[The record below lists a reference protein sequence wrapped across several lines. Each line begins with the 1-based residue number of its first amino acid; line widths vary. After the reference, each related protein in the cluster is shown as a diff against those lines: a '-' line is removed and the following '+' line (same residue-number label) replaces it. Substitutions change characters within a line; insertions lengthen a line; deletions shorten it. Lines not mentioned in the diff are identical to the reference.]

1 MVLEDVDH
9 RAARLKKDIDHRNL
23 ISLTGSASA
32 ISNSSRKN
40 EQDSDMRFIPPLL
53 SKKIDLPSGLMLKS
67 GINEMDESIDMELS
81 DDELD
86 PCRRKKG
93 DSLKRPLLPTPDGG
107 NAEVEW
113 NPPPP
118 GAEEEANNLAKPM
131 QMMEHVEGMQD
142 LPPDVANR
150 LGQHGEFFGPLG
162 EMLVPP
168 PMGGFGGPAGL
179 GGAPPQFRPQRASYG
194 KYNPGYTPGFT
205 NRVAAPAPPMM
216 RGGPPP
222 PQRFRGPSPVRPF
235 RGRGRAHF
243 ARW

>member
-32 ISNSSRKN
+32 ISNSLRKN
-40 EQDSDMRFIPPLL
+40 EQDSDLRFIPPLL
-53 SKKIDLPSGLMLKS
+53 SKKFDLPSGLMLKS
-67 GINEMDESIDMELS
+67 GNNDMDESIDMELS

-86 PCRRKKG
+86 PCRRKKA
-93 DSLKRPLLPTPDGG
+93 DSLKRPLLPTPDGN

-118 GAEEEANNLAKPM
+118 GAEDEQNSLPKPM
-131 QMMEHVEGMQD
+131 QMMERVDNMQD
-142 LPPDVANR
+142 LPPDVSNR
-150 LGQHGEFFGPLG
+150 LGPHGDFFGPPGDMLG
-162 EMLVPP
+162 PP

-179 GGAPPQFRPQRASYG
+179 GGAPPPFMSPQRASYG

-205 NRVAAPAPPMM
+205 NRAAAPMM
-216 RGGPPP
+216 RGAPPP

-235 RGRGRAHF
+235 RGRGRANF

>member
-1 MVLEDVDH
+1 VVLEDVDH

-23 ISLTGSASA
+23 ISLTGSTSA
-32 ISNSSRKN
+32 ISNSSRHN

-53 SKKIDLPSGLMLKS
+53 SKKIDLPTGLMLKG
-67 GINEMDESIDMELS
+67 GINDMDESVDMELS

-86 PCRRKKG
+86 PCRRKKV

-118 GAEEEANNLAKPM
+118 GAEEEGNNVAKPM
-131 QMMEHVEGMQD
+131 HVMERVEGMQD

-150 LGQHGEFFGPLG
+150 LGQHGDFFGPMGDMLG
-162 EMLVPP
+162 PP
-168 PMGGFGGPAGL
+168 PMGGFGGPAG
-179 GGAPPQFRPQRASYG
+179 PPPPFGHPQRASYG

-205 NRVAAPAPPMM
+205 NRVAAPAPMM
-216 RGGPPP
+216 RGAPPP